1 MAHFDLKKEENVYI
15 LTMINGENDNTFT
28 LDFYHEY
35 NELLDEIEGSTE
47 NAALVLTSS
56 HPKTWSTGINLDWFL
71 SIPQNEVEEFVKIF
85 DSTLIRLAVLNL
97 PTIACITGNCYAGA
111 AIMSCC
117 FDFRFM
123 RADRGRFCFP
133 EVNIKIPFTEIMHD
147 IIDLLPNKQ
156 ALNELA
162 LTGKAIGGIEGK
174 ERQVIDEIFTV
185 EELHQKTL
193 EFAKV
198 LAEKDR
204 FTYTRIKNGLK
215 KRISDRKES
224 K

>member
-1 MAHFDLKKEENVYI
+1 MTHFDLKKEENVYI
-15 LTMINGENDNTFT
+15 LTMINGENDNTFN
-28 LDFYHEY
+28 LEFYKEY
-35 NELLDEIEGSTE
+35 NELLDEVEGSNE
-47 NAALVLTSS
+47 NASLILTSN

-71 SIPQNEVEEFVKIF
+71 SAPPEDVEAFVRTF
-85 DSTLIRLAVLNL
+85 DNTLIRIALLNL

-111 AIMSCC
+111 AIMACC

-147 IIDLLPNKQ
+147 IINLLPNKHV
-156 ALNELA
+156 LNELS

-174 ERQVIDEIFTV
+174 ERQVMDEIFSA
-185 EELHQKTL
+185 EELPGKTL
-193 EFAKV
+193 EFAKA

-204 FTYTRIKNGLK
+204 TTYTRIKSGLK
-215 KRISDRKES
+215 QKITERKNAQ
-224 K
+224 